1 MCGPIVVPQTA
12 IEFPDEWY
20 TGIRTSNTQLISD
33 LKAFLWDQSR
43 VMPATEKDPDD
54 PGAVIGICLG
64 IMAFL
69 LVLVLV
75 LG

>member
-43 VMPATEKDPDD
+43 VVPAPEKDPDD